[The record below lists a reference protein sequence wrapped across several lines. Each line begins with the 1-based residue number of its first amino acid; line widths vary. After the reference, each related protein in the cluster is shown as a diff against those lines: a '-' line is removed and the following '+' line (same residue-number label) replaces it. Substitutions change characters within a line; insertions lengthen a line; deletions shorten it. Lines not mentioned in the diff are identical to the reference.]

1 MIRMNDIERL
11 AKAATELGNHVAAV
25 VRLSNVLTGI
35 LKDGDRDDLDPMTR
49 RVVLHAAKME
59 HDSFRSAHFR
69 GMIDAL
75 NEVVSTADAMY
86 QAEPVATE
94 PEPKSV
100 LPEPGVTV
108 LGDVTVPSEAPDG
121 ERPPVA

>member
-1 MIRMNDIERL
+1 MNDVERL
-11 AKAATELGNHVAAV
+11 AKAAMELGNHVAAV
-25 VRLSNVLTGI
+25 VRLSNVFTGI

-49 RVVLHAAKME
+49 RVILRAAKME

-86 QAEPVATE
+86 QAEPAATE
-94 PEPKSV
+94 PEPV
-100 LPEPGVTV
+100 LPEPGTTV

-121 ERPPVA
+121 ERQPAA

>member
-1 MIRMNDIERL
+1 MSDVERL

-49 RVVLHAAKME
+49 RVILRAAKAD
-59 HDSFRSAHFR
+59 HDAFRSAHFR

-75 NEVVSTADAMY
+75 NDVVSQVDAMY
-86 QAEPVATE
+86 QAEPVAPEPVPALTE
-94 PEPKSV
+94 PDT
-100 LPEPGVTV
+100 TV
-108 LGDVTVPSEAPDG
+108 LGDVAVKPEAPDDG
-121 ERPPVA
+121 PAPIA

>member
-1 MIRMNDIERL
+1 MSDTERL
-11 AKAATELGNHVAAV
+11 AKAATELGNHVAAA

-49 RVVLHAAKME
+49 RVILRAAKAE

-75 NEVVSTADAMY
+75 NEVVSLSDAMY
-86 QAEPVATE
+86 QAEPAV
-94 PEPKSV
+94 PEPA
-100 LPEPGVTV
+100 PEPVSAEPGT
-108 LGDVTVPSEAPDG
+108 DVPDG
-121 ERPPVA
+121 VAVKETPDVGTAPAA

>member
-1 MIRMNDIERL
+1 MSDVEKL

-49 RVVLHAAKME
+49 RVILRAAKAD
-59 HDSFRSAHFR
+59 HDAFRSAHFR

-75 NEVVSTADAMY
+75 NEVVAREAAGNA
-86 QAEPVATE
+86 Q
-94 PEPKSV
+94 PKRRES
-100 LPEPGVTV
+100 LRIGHSAGVRQWKSW
-108 LGDVTVPSEAPDG
+108 D
-121 ERPPVA
+121 

>member
-1 MIRMNDIERL
+1 MNDVERL

-25 VRLSNVLTGI
+25 VRLSNVLAGI
-35 LKDGDRDDLDPMTR
+35 LRDGDRDDLDPMTR
-49 RVVLHAAKME
+49 RVILRAAKAE

-86 QAEPVATE
+86 QAEPVAPDPAPALTE
-94 PEPKSV
+94 PGTV
-100 LPEPGVTV
+100 V
-108 LGDVTVPSEAPDG
+108 LGDVTVKPEGDDG
-121 ERPPVA
+121 EPAPAA

>member
-1 MIRMNDIERL
+1 MNDAERL

-49 RVVLHAAKME
+49 RVILHAAKAE

-75 NEVVSTADAMY
+75 NEVVSMADAMY
-86 QAEPVATE
+86 QAEPAATE
-94 PEPKSV
+94 PEPEPKPV

-121 ERPPVA
+121 ERPPAA

>member
-1 MIRMNDIERL
+1 MMNDVERL
-11 AKAATELGNHVAAV
+11 AKAATELGNHVAAA

-49 RVVLHAAKME
+49 RVILRAAKAE

-86 QAEPVATE
+86 QAEPAATE
-94 PEPKSV
+94 PEPA
-100 LPEPGVTV
+100 PAEPGAAV
-108 LGDVTVPSEAPDG
+108 LGDVTVNPEGADG
-121 ERPPVA
+121 EPAPAA

>member
-1 MIRMNDIERL
+1 MNDVERL

-49 RVVLHAAKME
+49 RVILRAAKTE

-86 QAEPVATE
+86 QAEPVAPEPVLTE
-94 PEPKSV
+94 PGTV
-100 LPEPGVTV
+100 V
-108 LGDVTVPSEAPDG
+108 LGDVTVKPEGADG
-121 ERPPVA
+121 EPAPAA